1 MKCHLCDQELTCE
14 NIDLWKL
21 NERRCVNFA
30 CRNPL
35 CKPPTS
41 VSTDSTVNMHVVL
54 PDEEINYYLLRF
66 PIRDRWYQV
75 ISIEI
80 QCNPGETNF
89 YGSDG
94 TMFAADPLITIPRF
108 IPLSWKKPLD
118 EQIIAL
124 QDKLRTLI
132 YFI

>member
-1 MKCHLCDQELTCE
+1 MKCHLCGEQLACE

-30 CRNPL
+30 CRNPE

-41 VSTDSTVNMHVVL
+41 VSTNSSVNIHVVL
-54 PDEEINYYLLRF
+54 PDEEVNYYLLRF
-66 PIRDRWYQV
+66 PMNDRWYQ
-75 ISIEI
+75 ITSIEI

-89 YGSDG
+89 YGGNGD
-94 TMFAADPLITIPRF
+94 MFAVEPLITIPRF
-108 IPLSWKKPLD
+108 IPLDWKKPLD
-118 EQIIAL
+118 VQIVAL
-124 QDKLRTLI
+124 RDKLRTLI